1 MSPTSQAML
10 PVVVPSIPSES
21 SHLTITIVAQF
32 TNTTVC
38 PSCIAAERA
47 IALRTNTMEIAHH
60 AFTPIAAAIT
70 AVVLPAAFTPIIVS
84 APAAAL
90 IMAAQTSTVQV
101 TAVRTSAVLMPAAP
115 AIVEAVA
122 QVAVPAAAQVAAAN
136 RV

>member
-1 MSPTSQAML
+1 ML

-38 PSCIAAERA
+38 PSCIAAEQA

-90 IMAAQTSTVQV
+90 IMAAQTSIVQVTAAQTSTVQV

-122 QVAVPAAAQVAAAN
+122 QVAAQVAAAN